1 MQVQRLL
8 FLLLHFA
15 GHIHIISSSYET
27 RLGVEKH
34 HHLTP
39 GQESV
44 GFSENILLRFDAF
57 RILLL
62 YQYGCGVTPSKIK
75 IVTIQ

>member
-44 GFSENILLRFDAF
+44 GFSENILYALMRFEFCFCISMVAVS
-57 RILLL
+57 RH
-62 YQYGCGVTPSKIK
+62 QK
-75 IVTIQ
+75 